1 MEGYIALGLC
11 RPNIC
16 RVLDAEWLIDDPR
29 FNTPENRVKNAD
41 ELEAIL
47 TELFSKAKAED
58 WLELLHIEDIP
69 AAPVNTLEK
78 AADDPQLLHSEMIHC
93 KFLTFEIIS
102 MMLEN
107 GQVR

>member
-1 MEGYIALGLC
+1 LGLC

-58 WLELLHIEDIP
+58 
-69 AAPVNTLEK
+69 
-78 AADDPQLLHSEMIHC
+78 C
-93 KFLTFEIIS
+93 
-102 MMLEN
+102 
-107 GQVR
+107 